1 MTFKICLCLEVIV
14 VFHLG
19 MAPGI
24 VLLQEGCGYEELRAL
39 LALEEFLLLLGWKLE
54 KILVSRQSLL
64 LKLEFLLQCLVL
76 LALLLN
82 CGPYLCGLGVRVLVV
97 KVKTRG
103 QCL

>member
-1 MTFKICLCLEVIV
+1 MTLKICLCLEVIV

-64 LKLEFLLQCLVL
+64 LKL
-76 LALLLN
+76 
-82 CGPYLCGLGVRVLVV
+82 
-97 KVKTRG
+97 
-103 QCL
+103 